1 MCLGRPLV
9 ARGRHRTAAQH
20 LVLTVIGRDGRLVE
34 ELVDE
39 LSTNRHRQRP
49 CRRPSHAL
57 DGAGRPARRPS
68 RGVPHAL
75 QSGGP
80 GERGHAPGPSRLL
93 HIAASPMGERSQ
105 SRAVAETL
113 VTAYRRTR
121 PHATTDVLDS
131 GGNAFPSSAR
141 RRSGPSGR
149 RPPGDGPTARAP
161 WRGRRSGASSNTS
174 TATTDTCSAY
184 PCGNFGIPYVLKH
197 FIDVVSQAHM
207 LFSFDRESGY
217 RVCSEQEGGGR
228 LHQLGLRPGMPT
240 EFGDDHQTPA
250 FDGWLRWAGITDI
263 STIQL
268 RAQQIA
274 DDADVLRRDAHARA
288 QEIGRRF

>member
-1 MCLGRPLV
+1 MN
-9 ARGRHRTAAQH
+9 ADT
-20 LVLTVIGRDGRLVE
+20 
-34 ELVDE
+34 
-39 LSTNRHRQRP
+39 
-49 CRRPSHAL
+49 PSA
-57 DGAGRPARRPS
+57 
-68 RGVPHAL
+68 
-75 QSGGP
+75 
-80 GERGHAPGPSRLL
+80 PSRLL

-121 PHATTDVLDS
+121 PHATTDVLDLWRERLPEFGAAAVGAKRTEAA
-131 GGNAFPSSAR
+131 GGRADGEGAVAWKEVR
-141 RRSGPSGR
+141 RVFEHFDSYDRYVFSVPM
-149 RPPGDGPTARAP
+149 
-161 WRGRRSGASSNTS
+161 W
-174 TATTDTCSAY
+174 
-184 PCGNFGIPYVLKH
+184 NFGIPYVLKH

-217 RVCSEQEGGGR
+217 R
-228 LHQLGLRPGMPT
+228 GLLRGKKAAVVYTSSVYGPGMPT